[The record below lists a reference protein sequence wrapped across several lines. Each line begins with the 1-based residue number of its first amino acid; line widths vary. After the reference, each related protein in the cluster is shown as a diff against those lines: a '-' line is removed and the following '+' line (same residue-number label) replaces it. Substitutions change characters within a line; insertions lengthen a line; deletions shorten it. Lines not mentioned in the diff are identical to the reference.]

1 MTDVKEF
8 SISSNGDR
16 WSLEVV
22 DGDMSVLHKANEA
35 SGGHETRA
43 PFGAFLEERV
53 GRPEHTA
60 LLQVL
65 GQSSDEAKNRSKSEE
80 VETPSLRIA
89 TEYLRLGGRRRA
101 KVDDNIVSSRSWE
114 NAPSAAEAFGREHV
128 AHLPEKEQ
136 RDIIIHLPS
145 ISDR

>member
-35 SGGHETRA
+35 SGGHETRTA
-43 PFGAFLEERV
+43 LAAFLEERV
-53 GRPEHTA
+53 GKPEHTA

-65 GQSSDEAKNRSKSEE
+65 GQSAYEAKDRLKSEE

-114 NAPSAAEAFGREHV
+114 NDPSEAEAFWREHV